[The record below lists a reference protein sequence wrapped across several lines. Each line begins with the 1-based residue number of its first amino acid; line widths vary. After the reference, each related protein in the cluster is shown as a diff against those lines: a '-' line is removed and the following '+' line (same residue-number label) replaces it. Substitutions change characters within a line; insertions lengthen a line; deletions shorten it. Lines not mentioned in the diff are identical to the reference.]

1 MHRIRLLVRCAPAR
15 PLVNAALLGCAL
27 LHWLVRASYWAHR
40 ALRAWLCQALRHRT
54 AWQRGFR
61 IAPSRATAC
70 RGTPKP
76 FWVKKEVLRL
86 KALMSEAGC
95 RTIEQL
101 FNRLC
106 AVRRRTTVSK
116 SYVAYTVRNHRY
128 EIEVLRRVLKHRI
141 PRALAKNALW
151 AIDLTGK
158 QDLRGGLHSILGIE
172 DHGSRGL
179 LVLQVLERKNAWT
192 LLGHPFLAIG
202 RFGKP
207 RAHRT
212 DNESMFTSAL
222 FRITLWLAGIRQQLT
237 VPGCPW
243 QNGRIERLFGTLKAK
258 LDRIEVESRAA
269 LNDLLAEFGFFYNHV
284 RPHQH
289 LAGRTP
295 EETWRRIDPY
305 AAAPKSVQ
313 WFEAW
318 GGLLQGYYLRH

>member
-1 MHRIRLLVRCAPAR
+1 LLIRCAPAH
-15 PLVNAALLGCAL
+15 PLVYAALLGCAL
-27 LHWLVRASYWAHR
+27 LHWFARATCRAHR

-61 IAPSRATAC
+61 IEPSRATAC

-76 FWVKKEVLRL
+76 LWVKKEVLRL

-95 RTIEQL
+95 RTIEQF
-101 FNRLC
+101 FNHLY

-116 SYVAYTVRNHRY
+116 SHVAYTVRNHRY
-128 EIEVLRRVLKHRI
+128 EIEVLRQELKHRI

-151 AIDLTGK
+151 AMDLTGK
-158 QDLRGGLHSILGIE
+158 ATLDGGVHAILGIE
-172 DHGSRGL
+172 DHGTRRL
-179 LVLQVLERKNAWT
+179 LALAIPENKRAWT
-192 LLGHPFLAIG
+192 LLGHFFLAIG

-207 RAHRT
+207 RAIRT
-212 DNESMFTSAL
+212 DNESTFRGAL
-222 FRITLWLAGIRQQLT
+222 FRITLWFAGIRSQFT

-243 QNGRIERLFGTLKAK
+243 QNGRVERLFGTLKAK
-258 LDRIEVESRAA
+258 LDRIEVENRAA

-289 LAGRTP
+289 LTGRTP

-318 GGLLQGYYLRH
+318 GGLLQDYCLRH